1 MRASK
6 LVGLHPF
13 VAGLPD
19 GYGAIVEERGSN
31 LSGGQRQ
38 LISLARA
45 LLIDPRIIILD
56 EATSSVDTETELL
69 IQRGLDR
76 LMQDRTA
83 LIIAHRLSTIKN
95 ATRILVLDRGRLVE
109 QGSHAELLEAE
120 GYYFRLYT
128 TGFSTSEDEPDY
140 VEEPVR
146 IAAIG

>member
-1 MRASK
+1 
-6 LVGLHPF
+6 
-13 VAGLPD
+13 
-19 GYGAIVEERGSN
+19 
-31 LSGGQRQ
+31 
-38 LISLARA
+38 
-45 LLIDPRIIILD
+45 
-56 EATSSVDTETELL
+56 
-69 IQRGLDR
+69 
-76 LMQDRTA
+76 MQDRTA

-109 QGSHAELLEAE
+109 QGSHAELLDAE